1 MLITELLKG
10 QRFQARSTSK
20 IPASATTSMMSTLRV
35 EGLIFLGV
43 LGNAA
48 DAEADA
54 APGAG
59 DAAGVAAEAAVLDG
73 FSLIPRIFVCCVSS
87 IRLARRLDLGSSL
100 GILLAGGFGRSW
112 QRGPV
117 GLFLRC
123 FFLSRLPYA
132 GFQTL
137 FQRQRRLVIL

>member
-1 MLITELLKG
+1 
-10 QRFQARSTSK
+10 
-20 IPASATTSMMSTLRV
+20 MSTLRV

-48 DAEADA
+48 DAEEDA

-59 DAAGVAAEAAVLDG
+59 DVAGVAAEAAVLDG

-87 IRLARRLDLGSSL
+87 IRLARRLGL
-100 GILLAGGFGRSW
+100 GILLAVWFGHSW
-112 QRGPV
+112 QRGLAD
-117 GLFLRC
+117 LFLRC
-123 FFLSRLPYA
+123 FFLRRLPYS
-132 GFQTL
+132 GFQAL